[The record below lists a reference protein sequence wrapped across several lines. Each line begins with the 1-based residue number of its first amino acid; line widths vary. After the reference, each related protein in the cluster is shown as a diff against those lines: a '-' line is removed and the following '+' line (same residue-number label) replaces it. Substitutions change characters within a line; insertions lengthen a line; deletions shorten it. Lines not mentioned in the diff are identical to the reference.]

1 MQERV
6 RICDI
11 AEELGLSTATVS
23 NVIHGKTNKVSDETV
38 QRVTALLEK
47 RQYIPSMA
55 GILLAQN
62 SSGIIGVF
70 VNDHPKYAGHTL
82 RDGFIAASLDAL
94 STEIEAGGQFMMV
107 KKAQCAGEVVRFA
120 SMWNMDGIVMI
131 GQLGETCVAG
141 VGLAGKFAS
150 MYSVVIAAVGAAAGI
165 MISQYLG
172 QKNSAE
178 VRRSFFRNLLLGLG
192 VAALFTAVCAL
203 LPGPVMRIYTKD
215 DRTQQAAAEYLTL
228 ISGMFLPKAGSTLL
242 SIAFRCAEKPGLP
255 LYAGIVS
262 AVLNTGLNELLIFGR
277 LGLPAM
283 GAAGAAIATVIA
295 QCVNFLLLLL
305 ASKQLAF
312 LRAKEV
318 PHKAERLHWSRY
330 LSVLLPLLFCE
341 ASWSLGENVYAAIYG
356 RMGTAESAAMTL
368 TAPIQGLVIGA
379 LCGLSQAAGVI
390 VGKRLGGED
399 YDEAYQAA
407 KRLMVYGAVG
417 AAVLCTVVLLTS
429 GTYVEIYRVSPT
441 VKLMTR
447 QILSVYAMAA
457 PFKVLNM
464 ILGGGILRSGGRT
477 AYVMGIDMLGTW
489 AFGVP
494 LGLLGAFVWRL
505 PIAYV
510 YLLLSLEE
518 CVRFAISMA
527 VFRRKRWMRRL
538 DG

>member
-131 GQLGETCVAG
+131 GFCEQDYMDLRRHIRIPIAVYDGLCGQLERMLNLSIDNYG
-141 VGLAGKFAS
+141 VGCHFRELGHRELLCVSDNETGIDRARIEGFRH
-150 MYSVVIAAVGAAAGI
+150 GAAPGAA
-165 MISQYLG
+165 Q
-172 QKNSAE
+172 
-178 VRRSFFRNLLLGLG
+178 LLL
-192 VAALFTAVCAL
+192 VPMQKEERWAYY
-203 LPGPVMRIYTKD
+203 R
-215 DRTQQAAAEYLTL
+215 QQLE
-228 ISGMFLPKAGSTLL
+228 
-242 SIAFRCAEKPGLP
+242 
-255 LYAGIVS
+255 
-262 AVLNTGLNELLIFGR
+262 
-277 LGLPAM
+277 
-283 GAAGAAIATVIA
+283 
-295 QCVNFLLLLL
+295 
-305 ASKQLAF
+305 
-312 LRAKEV
+312 
-318 PHKAERLHWSRY
+318 
-330 LSVLLPLLFCE
+330 
-341 ASWSLGENVYAAIYG
+341 
-356 RMGTAESAAMTL
+356 
-368 TAPIQGLVIGA
+368 
-379 LCGLSQAAGVI
+379 
-390 VGKRLGGED
+390 RLGGED

-429 GTYVEIYRVSPT
+429 GAYVEIYRVSPT

>member
-1 MQERV
+1 MKKK
-6 RICDI
+6 D
-11 AEELGLSTATVS
+11 SFFKTVCHLA
-23 NVIHGKTNKVSDETV
+23 VPA
-38 QRVTALLEK
+38 AL
-47 RQYIPSMA
+47 QSM
-55 GILLAQN
+55 LQ
-62 SSGIIGVF
+62 SSF
-70 VNDHPKYAGHTL
+70 
-82 RDGFIAASLDAL
+82 S
-94 STEIEAGGQFMMV
+94 MV
-107 KKAQCAGEVVRFA
+107 DQ
-120 SMWNMDGIVMI
+120 IMI

-203 LPGPVMRIYTKD
+203 FPGPVMRIYTKD

-228 ISGMFLPKAGSTLL
+228 ISGTFLPKAGSTLL

-368 TAPIQGLVIGA
+368 TAPI
-379 LCGLSQAAGVI
+379 
-390 VGKRLGGED
+390 
-399 YDEAYQAA
+399 
-407 KRLMVYGAVG
+407 
-417 AAVLCTVVLLTS
+417 
-429 GTYVEIYRVSPT
+429 YR
-441 VKLMTR
+441 
-447 QILSVYAMAA
+447 
-457 PFKVLNM
+457 
-464 ILGGGILRSGGRT
+464 G
-477 AYVMGIDMLGTW
+477 W
-489 AFGVP
+489 
-494 LGLLGAFVWRL
+494 
-505 PIAYV
+505 
-510 YLLLSLEE
+510 
-518 CVRFAISMA
+518 
-527 VFRRKRWMRRL
+527 
-538 DG
+538 

>member
-38 QRVTALLEK
+38 QRVTARLEE
-47 RQYIPSMA
+47 RRYIPSMA
-55 GILLAQN
+55 GILLARN
-62 SSGIIGVF
+62 SSGSIGVF
-70 VNDHPKYAGHTL
+70 VNDHPKYEGHTL
-82 RDGFIAASLDAL
+82 RDGFLAS
-94 STEIEAGGQFMMV
+94 
-107 KKAQCAGEVVRFA
+107 
-120 SMWNMDGIVMI
+120 
-131 GQLGETCVAG
+131 
-141 VGLAGKFAS
+141 
-150 MYSVVIAAVGAAAGI
+150 
-165 MISQYLG
+165 
-172 QKNSAE
+172 
-178 VRRSFFRNLLLGLG
+178 
-192 VAALFTAVCAL
+192 AL
-203 LPGPVMRIYTKD
+203 LP
-215 DRTQQAAAEYLTL
+215 
-228 ISGMFLPKAGSTLL
+228 
-242 SIAFRCAEKPGLP
+242 
-255 LYAGIVS
+255 
-262 AVLNTGLNELLIFGR
+262 
-277 LGLPAM
+277 
-283 GAAGAAIATVIA
+283 
-295 QCVNFLLLLL
+295 
-305 ASKQLAF
+305 
-312 LRAKEV
+312 
-318 PHKAERLHWSRY
+318 
-330 LSVLLPLLFCE
+330 LFVCE
-341 ASWSLGENVYAAIYG
+341 ASWSLGENVCAAIYG

-368 TAPIQGLVIGA
+368 TTPIQGLVIGA

-429 GTYVEIYRVSPT
+429 GAYVEIYRVSPT

-477 AYVMGIDMLGTW
+477 AYVMGIEMLGTW